1 MVIGLVH
8 RWRYDAFL
16 NFRGE
21 DTRSGFTDHLY
32 QALKRKGISTFM
44 DDKLS
49 RGKEI
54 SSELL
59 KAIES
64 SKTSLVVLSENYASS
79 SWCMDELVH
88 ILECNKKY
96 GQSVIPVFYK
106 VDPSEVRK
114 QTGKYGL
121 ALAEHESDNIG
132 KVQKWREALIEV
144 ANLSG
149 FALKDGID
157 MWFYQIIEKKPVKKK
172 VSKNKKQAEK
182 ELKQEEEKN

>member
-1 MVIGLVH
+1 MASLISQIV
-8 RWRYDAFL
+8 YDVFL

-64 SKTSLVVLSENYASS
+64 SKTSLVLLSENYASS

-88 ILECNKKY
+88 ILECKKKY

-106 VDPSEVRK
+106 VDPSEIRK

-121 ALAEHESDNIG
+121 ALAEHERDNIG
-132 KVQKWREALIEV
+132 KVQKWREALTEV

-149 FALKDGID
+149 FALKDGHVFND
-157 MWFYQIIEKKPVKKK
+157 Y
-172 VSKNKKQAEK
+172 
-182 ELKQEEEKN
+182 